1 MINFNTRPF
10 LFMAIVFAT
19 SVGQYG
25 CSGVQPLP
33 TAARSGDTVALGIGT
48 IRGLGHDDVTVTLTS
63 DANPNNPVDL
73 TPGVRSVFNLY
84 PDPVSEAARYSAANN
99 LGHSMQTMIVLD
111 LPTGLPTGPATI
123 HIDTAVDPTLPDI
136 SDQSIEI
143 LPGTGQPHAFEDAWN
158 LAEVLDIS
166 SLEPLLH
173 GIITVTEPGGTGIA
187 AVEFEIDY
195 DETVIDGSQ
204 LQAVVVPKDMLDLG
218 GGQRVF
224 YPSITW
230 ATDGDRMRVQL
241 LCANCVIP
249 QQFFRVHV
257 IYPPDSP
264 DPALNL
270 VEAKAWNTTGTE
282 VAGINFE
289 LATGH

>member
-19 SVGQYG
+19 SFGQYG

-33 TAARSGDTVALGIGT
+33 TAARGGDTVALGIGT
-48 IRGLGHDDVTVTLTS
+48 IRGLGHNDVTVTLTS
-63 DANPNNPVDL
+63 DANPNTPVDL

-84 PDPVSEAARYSAANN
+84 PDPVSEAARYSVANN

-111 LPTGLPTGPATI
+111 LPAGLPTGPASI
-123 HIDTAVDPTLPDI
+123 HVDTAQDPTLPDI
-136 SDQSIEI
+136 SDQTIEI

-173 GIITVTEPGGTGIA
+173 GIITVTEPGESGIA

-195 DETVIDGSQ
+195 DETVIDGKQ
-204 LQAVVVPKDMLDLG
+204 LQAVVVPKDMLDLS
-218 GGQRVF
+218 GQPKTF

-241 LCANCVIP
+241 LCANCAIP

-270 VEAKAWNTTGTE
+270 VDATAWNATGSE
-282 VAGINFE
+282 VAGINFQ